1 MEVLKTMPFQVS
13 QKIVEMVKLDNELH
27 RQVAEQKKA
36 SHKALWDAVH
46 AEYPELDED
55 ANYSLRCE
63 FAEQGIVMLDTGDC
77 DHPAHKLASAL
88 GSMIKDIN

>member
-13 QKIVEMVKLDNELH
+13 EKIVELVNLDNKL
-27 RQVAEQKKA
+27 QKQLNEQRKA

-46 AEYPELDED
+46 NEYPELDED

-63 FAEQGIVMLDTGDC
+63 FAEQGIVMLETGD
-77 DHPAHKLASAL
+77 DSHPGRKLAQAL
-88 GSMIKDIN
+88 GRMIKDVN